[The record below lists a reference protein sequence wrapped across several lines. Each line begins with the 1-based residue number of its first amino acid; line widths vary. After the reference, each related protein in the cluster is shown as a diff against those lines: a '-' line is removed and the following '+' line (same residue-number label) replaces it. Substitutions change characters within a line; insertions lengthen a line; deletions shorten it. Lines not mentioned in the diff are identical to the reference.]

1 MMKLKKYIKRIT
13 AFSLAVV
20 MTVVALPNNLV
31 VYAGPDDYPPEIL
44 FPIKVLDFRPDNLL
58 FEYNSGITVTN
69 QGIYLDLFTGAE
81 NNNGKGL
88 VKNELGPDGVPE
100 YTEDTL
106 NRIAKYVQQR
116 LGKYNNQTI
125 IDRPV
130 YNGEVNYLSVRNY
143 IKKQGSVK
151 IEAEDG
157 IIAGAARIN
166 TNKTNFSNQAGVDY
180 ISGDGTRDGRGTVTF
195 EYNASEAGNCRL
207 ALYYA
212 AGTNRNCRV
221 IVNGNNHDLWN
232 LNSGDWNRTAA
243 PAEMDVWMNAG
254 TNTITVSG
262 RYGEYGPDLDYIE
275 ISNSNGEYPLGD
287 YEDSKRYYTEDMDPD
302 TEGVQNTRG
311 WTDMRTCMDY
321 AYFVTSNLF
330 KYNSTLNTQYN
341 DYEQL
346 VFHKVDDSATGKTA
360 YEFMAD
366 QRHSSTKL
374 IFNKD
379 KHTVRNV
386 YGSDTGDTTNGD
398 VVKPGGAL
406 FIADDAE
413 MSFPLDKKL
422 KGDGGGYHNFH
433 YTLSSESY
441 FVYKAGQGQYF
452 YFSGDDDVYVFL
464 NGKLLVDLGG
474 AHSQIDDSFN
484 LDSLASDPN
493 NDYGLVNGEP
503 VSLKMFYMERHTTGS
518 NFYAK
523 MNFKLATDLL
533 KHVFD
538 YETIPYG
545 YMANLTYGFTAKR
558 ELNTDK
564 NFTFTD
570 NFGNVIGV
578 DGFTLGE
585 GVSLLNNTLTVKVK
599 DQDGTLIPEKST
611 SFVFEN
617 PKNPTSA
624 TDLATVARLK
634 EYFANVEIG
643 RFETL
648 EISGAQ
654 FDTATKS
661 YDDTTF
667 YTEVADDMGVN
678 SKVLTFVPQ
687 VKYDAWMNGASTPTN
702 NVLSASNPVKVIVG
716 SIKITTAPDE
726 DLDGDGFIDEVNW
739 KKELADYGK
748 FVVTR
753 TDEMDAT
760 TIRYT
765 NDTAY
770 GVNEITLDKLS
781 QGDYTLTVDES
792 VLTGYTVIVNGKSI
806 VTAKDASGQT
816 ITTTEKYSTMN
827 RDTKV
832 NAKMLTIPFYPVY
845 DANTKKWSYPEV
857 RFELKAI
864 RDLPSLKDLT

>member
-1 MMKLKKYIKRIT
+1 
-13 AFSLAVV
+13 
-20 MTVVALPNNLV
+20 
-31 VYAGPDDYPPEIL
+31 
-44 FPIKVLDFRPDNLL
+44 
-58 FEYNSGITVTN
+58 
-69 QGIYLDLFTGAE
+69 
-81 NNNGKGL
+81 
-88 VKNELGPDGVPE
+88 
-100 YTEDTL
+100 
-106 NRIAKYVQQR
+106 
-116 LGKYNNQTI
+116 
-125 IDRPV
+125 
-130 YNGEVNYLSVRNY
+130 
-143 IKKQGSVK
+143 
-151 IEAEDG
+151 
-157 IIAGAARIN
+157 
-166 TNKTNFSNQAGVDY
+166 
-180 ISGDGTRDGRGTVTF
+180 
-195 EYNASEAGNCRL
+195 
-207 ALYYA
+207 
-212 AGTNRNCRV
+212 
-221 IVNGNNHDLWN
+221 
-232 LNSGDWNRTAA
+232 
-243 PAEMDVWMNAG
+243 
-254 TNTITVSG
+254 
-262 RYGEYGPDLDYIE
+262 
-275 ISNSNGEYPLGD
+275 
-287 YEDSKRYYTEDMDPD
+287 
-302 TEGVQNTRG
+302 
-311 WTDMRTCMDY
+311 
-321 AYFVTSNLF
+321 
-330 KYNSTLNTQYN
+330 
-341 DYEQL
+341 
-346 VFHKVDDSATGKTA
+346 
-360 YEFMAD
+360 
-366 QRHSSTKL
+366 
-374 IFNKD
+374 
-379 KHTVRNV
+379 
-386 YGSDTGDTTNGD
+386 
-398 VVKPGGAL
+398 
-406 FIADDAE
+406 
-413 MSFPLDKKL
+413 MSFPLDTKL
-422 KGDGGGYHNFH
+422 RGDGGGYHNFH

-441 FVYKAGQGQYF
+441 FVYKKGQGQYF

-484 LDSLASDPN
+484 LDNLASDPN
-493 NDYGLVNGEP
+493 NDYGLVDGEP

-585 GVSLLNNTLTVKVK
+585 GVSLLNNTLTVNVK

-624 TDLATVARLK
+624 ADLATVARLK
-634 EYFANVEIG
+634 EYFANVGIG

-753 TDEMDAT
+753 TDKMNAT

-857 RFELKAI
+857 RFELKAT